1 MLNPRSVK
9 RKYLQ
14 TVSYKEPLTDI
25 SDSDIDQHAF
35 HSSTSKFNYVEEEAL
50 KIEVLPTDKDSFYSI
65 ILQQDV
71 LKYKSD
77 FFTDENVPQYI
88 KDLYL
93 DNIHTDDIKI
103 FNPKKHNDLSETLS
117 SFLIKLRLVL
127 ENNARMYD
135 VTREER
141 FIDDMAIELMKIVKY
156 DDGKFFTMRPC
167 SLKLVIDDKSFAAE
181 ADREGRRGLRIIW
194 ILQENKHI
202 DDTRYSEGDV
212 QLVSCM
218 IAAYQNNFRTTKEL
232 CPKTM
237 IGIKIKGEE
246 VYFYSMKMTEQY
258 LTSLSKGIPTEHL
271 KINKY
276 PPKKGLRISDPNNR
290 KEILKFLWIMRE
302 NALNIP
308 DED

>member
-1 MLNPRSVK
+1 MSKK
-9 RKYLQ
+9 RKALQ
-14 TVSYKEPLTDI
+14 VVNYKEPLTDT

-35 HSSTSKFNYVEEEAL
+35 HSSTSKFNYVEEKAL
-50 KIEVLPTDKDSFYSI
+50 KIEVLPTDKKFFYSI

-71 LKYKSD
+71 LKSS
-77 FFTDENVPQYI
+77 FFTDKNVPQYI

-127 ENNARMYD
+127 ENNVRMYD
-135 VTREER
+135 VPREER

-218 IAAYQNNFRTTKEL
+218 IAAYQTNFRTTKEL

>member
-1 MLNPRSVK
+1 MLKK
-9 RKYLQ
+9 RKQ
-14 TVSYKEPLTDI
+14 TVSYKEPLT

-65 ILQQDV
+65 ILQQE
-71 LKYKSD
+71 YKSG
-77 FFTDENVPQYI
+77 FFTDENVPKYI
-88 KDLYL
+88 KDLYI

-135 VTREER
+135 VPREER

-218 IAAYQNNFRTTKEL
+218 IAAYQTNFRTTKEL

-290 KEILKFLWIMRE
+290 KEILKLLWIMRE